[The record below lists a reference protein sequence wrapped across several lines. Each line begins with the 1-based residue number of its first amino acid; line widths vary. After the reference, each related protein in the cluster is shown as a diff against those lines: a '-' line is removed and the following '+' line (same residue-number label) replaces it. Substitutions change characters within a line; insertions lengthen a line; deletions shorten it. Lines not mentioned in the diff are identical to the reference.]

1 MTAQSVTAHVAT
13 VCDSCGDGVLAAAT
27 DWHTGDG
34 APTTVACPTCHR
46 EWQVD
51 AAVRA
56 FERCCVC
63 GGTRFYRQKMFPPWL
78 GIGLVVVGA
87 IGSIWTY
94 GLSLVAVFLVDL
106 LIYRLVPEMAVCY
119 QCRAEVR
126 GVALPERVLPFRHHL
141 AAGYEGR
148 RNRWLQRVAGVAG
161 VAGAAAARTAA
172 APVGERVRVG
182 TPKKADS
189 LTAPGD
195 SEHDPPGS

>member
-1 MTAQSVTAHVAT
+1 MTAPSVTAQLAA
-13 VCDSCGDGVLAAAT
+13 VCDSCGDGVLAAAPS
-27 DWHTGDG
+27 WHTGDG
-34 APTTVACPTCHR
+34 TATSVACPTCQR

-51 AAVRA
+51 ASVRA
-56 FERCCVC
+56 FESCCVC
-63 GGTRFYRQKMFPPWL
+63 GGTRFYRQKMFPRWM
-78 GIGLVVVGA
+78 GIGLVVAGA

-106 LIYRLVPEMAVCY
+106 LIYRSVPEMAVCY

-141 AAGYEGR
+141 AEGYEAR
-148 RNRWLQRVAGVAG
+148 RNLWLQRVT
-161 VAGAAAARTAA
+161 AAAAAWTAA
-172 APVGERVRVG
+172 ASVGEEVRVG

-195 SEHDPPGS
+195 SDHDSSGS